1 MELEGKVIQDLGLTE
16 GISKAGK
23 PWKKREWVLETF
35 GNWPRRVKFQFFGDR
50 ADSNVLEVGKCYAV
64 GIDIESREFNGRW
77 YTDVSGYSTR
87 EIADP
92 AMGGG
97 APQFAGEPAPAYSQA
112 AGGSPFQQAAQPFAA
127 PEGDQSDDLPF

>member
-1 MELEGKVIQDLGLTE
+1 MELEGKVIQDLGLVE

-50 ADSNVLEVGKCYAV
+50 ADANVLEVGKCYAV

-92 AMGGG
+92 AMGG
-97 APQFAGEPAPAYSQA
+97 APQFSGEPAPAYNPS
-112 AGGSPFQQAAQPFAA
+112 AGGAPFQPASQPFAA